1 MSSKLGIHGL
11 FHHSQPHTRLD
22 SSVRGSLLNPMK
34 ANQLKHESELKKLL
48 PEINKTDQSELVI
61 NEKAVDVPSDSSN
74 SLPNPRPS
82 TSNRPSLERKVAF
95 EEVEDEGSNL
105 KIPDPM
111 TQIQVKIAVKMLKT
125 AVQKSILVNY

>member
-1 MSSKLGIHGL
+1 MI
-11 FHHSQPHTRLD
+11 LD
-22 SSVRGSLLNPMK
+22 PLK
-34 ANQLKHESELKKLL
+34 ANQLKHESDLKKLL
-48 PEINKTDQSELVI
+48 PESNKTGQSELVI

-111 TQIQVKIAVKMLKT
+111 TQIQVKNAVEMFKVAVKMLKT
-125 AVQKSILVNY
+125 ALKSILVNY

>member
-1 MSSKLGIHGL
+1 MSSKLGIQGL
-11 FHHSQPHTRLD
+11 LHRSHSATRSD
-22 SSVRGSLLNPMK
+22 STVQGSLLNPMK

-48 PEINKTDQSELVI
+48 PESNKTDQSELVI

-95 EEVEDEGSNL
+95 EEVENEGSNL

-111 TQIQVKIAVKMLKT
+111 TQIQVKKVRLKCLKT
-125 AVQKSILVNY
+125 RLKC